1 MLLAALVM
9 QASIPVGYM
18 PAAPGSGLLFEL
30 CPAGMPAGFS
40 RSMGH
45 AHHHVESADEGGQVD
60 EDSCPI
66 GHLLS
71 AVVAVDSFWLL
82 DTLAALPIHILE
94 PVPPALSRA
103 AAQHRSRGPPA

>member
-9 QASIPVGYM
+9 QASIPLGYM

-45 AHHHVESADEGGQVD
+45 AHHHGEMPDEGGQVD
-60 EDSCPI
+60 EDPCPI

-71 AVVAVDSFWLL
+71 VVVAVDSFWLL
-82 DTLAALPIHILE
+82 DALAALPIRIIE
-94 PVPPALSRA
+94 PVLPARSRA